1 VTPAPARFSREEIGA
16 RVRDL
21 DRRTASDPDLTPAAV
36 ALTVSA
42 PPGSEPVVL
51 ITLRASHLDQHSGQF
66 ALPGGRMEA
75 SETPEAAARRE
86 LEEEL
91 GLSLPDSAVLGLL
104 DDFPTRSGFRITPVV
119 LWTWGVAPLRPHPDE
134 VACVFGI
141 ALADLDDPAAHRFRS
156 ADHSDRP
163 LIELHVLGTTVWAPT
178 AAILH
183 QFREVALRGRPT
195 RVDRIEQP
203 LFAWE

>member
-1 VTPAPARFSREEIGA
+1 VTPTPARFSREEISA
-16 RVRDL
+16 RVQGL
-21 DRRTASDPDLTPAAV
+21 DRRAAPDPHLTPAAV

-42 PPGSEPVVL
+42 PPGLEPVVL

-66 ALPGGRMEA
+66 ALPGGRMDA
-75 SETPEAAARRE
+75 GETPEATARRE

-91 GLSLPDSAVLGLL
+91 GLSLPDSAVVGLL

-119 LWTWGVAPLRPHPDE
+119 LWTGGVAPLRPHPGE
-134 VACVFGI
+134 VACVFRI
-141 ALADLDDPAAHRFRS
+141 ALRELDDPAAHRFRP
-156 ADHSDRP
+156 ADHSDRQ
-163 LIELHVLGTTVWAPT
+163 LIALHVLGTKVWAPT

-195 RVDRIEQP
+195 RVHRIEQP